1 MRVLIDNQ
9 KRPVSLGGV
18 GLRYKHYQEVFDQLP
33 SKIGWFEVHPENFF
47 GGGPSLYHL
56 TKIREHCPLS
66 FHGVGLSLGSDQEPD
81 GQHLQ
86 TLKDLIN
93 RFEPFQFSD
102 HISWSASGN
111 AHLNDLL
118 PLPYTQETLD
128 RLCRNIEITQEFL
141 GREILVEN
149 PSTYIQFKEDV
160 LTEPELLNALIKRT
174 GCKLLLDVNNI
185 FVQSHNHHFDP
196 YAYIDAVNLDSV
208 QEIHLAGHTER
219 VIEKKNQEKETLLV
233 DTHNR
238 LVCQK
243 VWDLYA
249 YTVAKREPVLTLIEW
264 DQDFPTFQELCEES
278 YKAQDIMEQV
288 SQKNVA

>member
-1 MRVLIDNQ
+1 MSLIRKNG
-9 KRPVSLGGV
+9 PTSLGGV
-18 GLRYKHYQEVFDQLP
+18 GLRYKHYKDVLEQRP
-33 SKIGWFEVHPENFF
+33 PKIGWFEVHPENYF
-47 GGGPSLYHL
+47 GGGPSLYYL
-56 TKIREHCPLS
+56 TKIRELYPLS

-81 GQHLQ
+81 RQHLQ
-86 TLKDLIN
+86 NLKDLIK

-102 HISWSASGN
+102 HVSWSASGN

-118 PLPYTQETLD
+118 PLPYTQETLE
-128 RLCRNIEITQEFL
+128 RLCRNIEITQDFL
-141 GREILVEN
+141 GQEILVEN

-160 LTEPELLNALIKRT
+160 LKEPDLLNALAKRT

-196 YAYIDAVNLDSV
+196 YGYIDGVALNHVH
-208 QEIHLAGHTER
+208 EIHLAGHTER
-219 VIEKKNQEKETLLV
+219 VIKKRNQETEVLLV

-238 LVCQK
+238 HVCQK

-249 YTVAKREPVLTLIEW
+249 YTIEKRGPVLTMIEW

-278 YKAQDIMEQV
+278 YKAQEIMNETR
-288 SQKNVA
+288 QKNVA